1 MRLWAIDQNFPIF
14 HLLKTFIQYLA
25 HYSCFFEFLS
35 LVACRVSVNGN
46 SCSPL
51 SLIAWCISVND
62 CTWLRNC
69 RPKCT
74 WWRKIMLCDLLGSV
88 QAQVQDIARF
98 VWNKS
103 EESNLGTG
111 FTSIEK
117 MIGDRSEVVQV
128 RSRVWIHVSV
138 FVTSQGKNSQL
149 QWNLKLLKNQDCDLG
164 DVWKSCLITIENHVP
179 QLAIFSCFMQIQSVP
194 D

>member
-1 MRLWAIDQNFPIF
+1 
-14 HLLKTFIQYLA
+14 
-25 HYSCFFEFLS
+25 
-35 LVACRVSVNGN
+35 
-46 SCSPL
+46 
-51 SLIAWCISVND
+51 
-62 CTWLRNC
+62 
-69 RPKCT
+69 
-74 WWRKIMLCDLLGSV
+74 MLCDLLGSV

-164 DVWKSCLITIENHVP
+164 DV
-179 QLAIFSCFMQIQSVP
+179 
-194 D
+194 